1 MNPTHSI
8 YPIGR
13 TFQIEAFHS
22 CTDPHWKPDFV
33 FSGEVHD
40 YWEMMYVVAGTV
52 EVTQDDRIYRLSAGE
67 LILHAPGKFH
77 SVRSAD
83 KSFPHVRI
91 TTFSVRGE
99 LPAQLGEGF
108 FPLSEEDQSA
118 VLALYSCIGDF
129 VRDSAG
135 GSYAGQECAD
145 RLSAFLVGLIHHHG
159 VCKALLETPDT
170 RIYRNL
176 VAVMHDALYSNDT
189 MEAIAAR
196 VPISTS
202 YMKVLFHRYAG
213 MAPKQYYSRLR
224 LTEAVRLMQ
233 SGLSASDTAERMKF
247 SSPNY
252 FSYFVK
258 KMTGQPPS
266 AYGKR

>member
-8 YPIGR
+8 YPVQR
-13 TFQIEAFHS
+13 KFQIEAFHS
-22 CTDPHWKPDFV
+22 CTDPHWEPDFV

-40 YWEMMYVVAGTV
+40 YWEMMYVVEGVV

-67 LILHAPGKFH
+67 LILHAPGRFH

-83 KSFPHVRI
+83 TSFPHVRI
-91 TTFSVRGE
+91 TTFSVQGE
-99 LPAQLGEGF
+99 LPVVLGEGF
-108 FPLSEEDQSA
+108 FPLPEEDGST
-118 VLALYSCIGDF
+118 VLALYQCIGAF
-129 VRDSAG
+129 VQDGS
-135 GSYAGQECAD
+135 SYAGQECAD
-145 RLSAFLVGLIHHHG
+145 RLSAFLVRLLHHHG
-159 VCKALLETPDT
+159 VCKEVLETPDT
-170 RIYRNL
+170 RIYRKL
-176 VAVMHDALYSNDT
+176 VSLMQDALYSNDT
-189 MEAIAAR
+189 VADIAAR
-196 VPISTS
+196 VPVSTS

-252 FSYFVK
+252 FSCFVK